1 MRVTYGLAE
10 EILASQEEVCCLKP
24 VVTLTPDTNSRL
36 FILFQQ
42 PIDSASVTDGVQW
55 ISNQQDSW
63 CQLGPLVC
71 SDSRILN

>member
-1 MRVTYGLAE
+1 VLLA
-10 EILASQEEVCCLKP
+10 ASGDSHTGHKLNNLIP
-24 VVTLTPDTNSRL
+24 RL

-55 ISNQQDSW
+55 TSNQQDSW